1 MTDKFIKQSVRQAG
15 GRGSSVVVKQLAEIG
30 EGVYADVVSIGG
42 AEGDINL
49 NGDVIVDT
57 LGALDDSKELDPDAG
72 SATLPALARGQLSD
86 LNDIVT
92 ATQQVA
98 STVSNIAKQW
108 SVQTA
113 VCYNGTVMNPA
124 HEETLQAI
132 GLQMADVV
140 TATER
145 LANVVSSIAKS
156 DSLQVGVFYSGSV
169 INPSREETL
178 QDISDGIGRSDDSAG
193 DPTVIGLLKQI
204 MANTS
209 G

>member
-1 MTDKFIKQSVRQAG
+1 MTDKFVKSSVREASVA
-15 GRGSSVVVKQLAEIG
+15 GRGQVLKLLKDLG
-30 EGVYADVVSIGG
+30 EGIYVDAVTVVGLDTPVELTGDVV
-42 AEGDINL
+42 
-49 NGDVIVDT
+49 VDT

-92 ATQQVA
+92 ATQAVA
-98 STVSNIAKQW
+98 STVSNIAKAW
-108 SVQTA
+108 SVQVA
-113 VCYNGTVMNPA
+113 VCANGTVMNPA
-124 HEETLQAI
+124 HEETLQAV
-132 GLQMADVV
+132 GLQLADIV
-140 TATER
+140 TATQ
-145 LANVVSSIAKS
+145 AVASTVSNIAKS

-178 QDISDGIGRSDDSAG
+178 QEIRDGIGRSDDSAG

-204 MANTS
+204 MDNTS